1 MKMTRKNFIFLCSS
15 LLIFFSIICSLFS
28 NYYNSRVMGDAAL
41 GVAILAPKEGS
52 PEMERKRN
60 LRRRADVLFKAGV
73 VLASLGV
80 SLQVVGIFIAD

>member
-1 MKMTRKNFIFLCSS
+1 
-15 LLIFFSIICSLFS
+15 
-28 NYYNSRVMGDAAL
+28 MGDAAL

-52 PEMERKRN
+52 PEMERKRT

-80 SLQVVGIFIAD
+80 SLQVVGS